1 MPHDGTAEAPS
12 KFRAIAFITEEL
24 GKFSPLFLGGF
35 THAWGVNS
43 QYAPPQRRSMTMVS
57 VSRAKYD
64 AKM

>member
-35 THAWGVNS
+35 THAWGVKDMS
-43 QYAPPQRRSMTMVS
+43 MWSLDQKVWQLHIGAP
-57 VSRAKYD
+57 
-64 AKM
+64 